1 MRVHVDEARGDE
13 LAARVDLLG
22 ALGKVP
28 ADRRDLAVDHRE
40 VRFNGVS
47 TSPIDDGA
55 VANHKAGRGHADAP
69 IEGEHRIGMGAPVA
83 NDSRAWLDRALRLF
97 EDRHPSAARPSARH
111 LGIEGD
117 AASKEKP

>member
-1 MRVHVDEARGDE
+1 MIEIDVRDLVEHPGISRSVRVDEPVEGLE
-13 LAARVDLLG
+13 LELSA
-22 ALGKVP
+22 VP
-28 ADRRDLAVDHRE
+28 E
-40 VRFNGVS
+40 
-47 TSPIDDGA
+47 
-55 VANHKAGRGHADAP
+55 DAP